1 MINKRLQIISK
12 HFFEKYAAK
21 LTKKPSYRGLST
33 VSRTHSAT
41 VEANQS
47 YINYMGKH
55 PFVYRNVGQ
64 ELERAAANYSSTEAI
79 VSCHEARRLTFKSL
93 IGEVDRLAAG
103 FWKLGLKKGDHVGI
117 WGPNNIHWYL
127 TMLAASRAGLV
138 SVGINPAFQG
148 PELEYCLKKVNVK
161 AIVCPLTYKSQNYY
175 EIIHSICPELSNSE
189 KGNIKSA
196 NLPHLKAVIINTD
209 SQLKGALTFNEVLD
223 LSDKQGCNDIY
234 KLQPYIIPDTP
245 CNIQF
250 TSGTTGHPKAAV
262 LSHFSFVN
270 NGIHIGNR
278 NQLKGARI
286 CVQVPL
292 FHAYGVVI
300 SIMAGMSHG
309 ATLVLPSPGFSPEHS
324 LKASVEEKCTVIH
337 GTPTMYVDLIK
348 KQRELNLPLTTLKMA
363 VTGGAPCSPQLFLD
377 MKSVL
382 NLQEV
387 RTIFGMTETSA
398 SIFQSR
404 PGDTMEQVLN
414 TVGHI
419 QDNIEAKVVDA
430 EGNIVPFGQPGELLV
445 RGYLTMLGYHGD
457 EEKTKETIGADKWL
471 RTGDQFVLQPDGYGR
486 IVGRLKEM
494 IIRGGENIFPKEI
507 EDFLNAHDD
516 ILETHVIGVPDER
529 MGEEICAFI
538 RMHDSTSKIDRETV
552 KQYCKG
558 KLAHFKVPRY
568 VITVDDFPK
577 TTSGKIQKFK
587 LIEQFQKT
595 YGK

>member
-1 MINKRLQIISK
+1 
-12 HFFEKYAAK
+12 
-21 LTKKPSYRGLST
+21 
-33 VSRTHSAT
+33 
-41 VEANQS
+41 
-47 YINYMGKH
+47 MGKQ
-55 PFVYRNVGQ
+55 PFVYRNIGQ
-64 ELERAAANYSSTEAI
+64 QLERIAAEYSSSEAV
-79 VSCHEARRLTFKSL
+79 VSCHEQQRHTFKSL
-93 IGEVDRLAAG
+93 IDEVDRLAAG
-103 FWKLGLKKGDHVGI
+103 FWKLGLKKGDYIGI
-117 WGPNNIHWYL
+117 WGPNSMHWYL

-138 SVGINPAFQG
+138 SVGINPAFQA

-161 AIVCPLTYKSQNYY
+161 AIVSPLTYKTQNYY
-175 EIIHSICPELSNSE
+175 DIIHSICPELSSSE
-189 KGNIKSA
+189 KGKIHSK

-209 SQLKGALTFNEVLD
+209 SQLKGAFTFDEVLGLGD
-223 LSDKQGCNDIY
+223 EQGIDDIY
-234 KLQPYIIPDTP
+234 KLQPYIIPDSP
-245 CNIQF
+245 CNVQF

-278 NQLKGARI
+278 NHLKGARI
-286 CVQVPL
+286 CCQVPL

-300 SIMAGMSHG
+300 SIVAGMSHG
-309 ATLVLPSPGFSPEHS
+309 AALVLPSPGFSPEDS
-324 LKASVEEKCTVIH
+324 LKAVVNEKCTVIH

-382 NLQEV
+382 NLQDV

-404 PGDTMEQVLN
+404 PGDSMEQVLN

-471 RTGDQFVLQPDGYGR
+471 RTG
-486 IVGRLKEM
+486 
-494 IIRGGENIFPKEI
+494 
-507 EDFLNAHDD
+507 
-516 ILETHVIGVPDER
+516 
-529 MGEEICAFI
+529 
-538 RMHDSTSKIDRETV
+538 
-552 KQYCKG
+552 
-558 KLAHFKVPRY
+558 
-568 VITVDDFPK
+568 
-577 TTSGKIQKFK
+577 
-587 LIEQFQKT
+587 
-595 YGK
+595 